1 MENPARDNEL
11 KPDTSALEEEIR
23 KLKLDL
29 RAANRELL
37 QRDRT
42 ITAIESNFSV
52 KMNMFRRLTEENEKH
67 QKFLIHLMKNSVDF
81 LILADNHL
89 NVAFCSDSFLRK
101 IGVEHYEAIEDMNL
115 LDIYSKFSDN
125 NLFTQLANTLAIA
138 VGQDETSRHDII
150 ADVDGCGEL
159 RTYRVT
165 NTPMVDKNV
174 NGVVIN
180 WNDITDITNAKNRA
194 EEASKAK
201 SEFLSKMSHEIRTP
215 MSAIIGMTAIG
226 HKSKEVE
233 QKNYALSKVEEAST
247 HLLGIINDVLDI
259 AKIEANKLELASVE
273 YVFERMLQQVMTVV
287 KFRVDEKKQNL
298 SVNIDDKIPRFI
310 VGDDKRLAQVMT
322 NLLSNAVKFTPEGG
336 DIFLDISMIGETDG
350 VCELRICISDNGIGI
365 SPEQQQR
372 LFRAFEQADSGT
384 SREYGGTGLGLV
396 ISQSIVELM
405 GGKISV
411 ESEIGKGA
419 KFTFTVY
426 LKRSNKSS
434 RLLLAPDVSWE
445 NVRVLAVDDAIEIR
459 EQFQAIFKPLNIKCD
474 VAANGFEAC
483 KLIDENGAYDVYFV
497 DWYMPGMDGVE
508 LTEKI
513 KSRSCARPSVIIMI
527 TAMDWEQIRDEAT
540 HVGVDKCLPKP
551 LLSSTIVDC
560 LNECLDTSDYEES
573 DTISADEFLG
583 RRLLL
588 AEDIEIN
595 REILMA
601 LLDGTGLI
609 IDCVENGE
617 EAVAAVAANPKK
629 YDLVFMDLQ
638 MPKMDG
644 LEATRR
650 IRSLP
655 GHIRE
660 ELPIIAMTANVFKE
674 DIEACIEAGMDGH
687 LGKPLDIEF
696 VLENI
701 RVHL

>member
-1 MENPARDNEL
+1 MVHSARDDMEQ
-11 KPDTSALEEEIR
+11 KSDTAALEEEIR
-23 KLKLDL
+23 KLKLEL

-52 KMNMFRRLTEENEKH
+52 KMSMFRRLAEENEKH

-89 NVAFCSDSFLRK
+89 NVAFCSDSFLRR
-101 IGVEHYEAIEDMNL
+101 IGTMHFETIENMNL
-115 LDIYSKFSDN
+115 LDIYSKFADTE
-125 NLFTQLANTLAIA
+125 LFTQLANMLSVA
-138 VGQDETSRHDII
+138 VGQDETSRHDIV
-150 ADVDGCGEL
+150 ADVDGSGEL

-165 NTPMVDKNV
+165 NTPMIDKNV

-194 EEASKAK
+194 EEASRAK

-226 HKSKEVE
+226 QKSREVE
-233 QKNYALSKVEEAST
+233 KKNYALGKVEEAST

-259 AKIEANKLELASVE
+259 AKIEANKLELAFVE
-273 YVFERMLQQVMTVV
+273 YVFEKMLQQVMTVIR
-287 KFRVDEKKQNL
+287 FRVDEKQQKL
-298 SVNIDDKIPRFI
+298 TVNVDNKIPCFI
-310 VGDDKRLAQVMT
+310 IGDDKRFAQVMT
-322 NLLSNAVKFTPEGG
+322 NLLSNAVKFTPIGG
-336 DIFLDISMIGETDG
+336 DICLDISMIGEADG
-350 VCELRICISDNGIGI
+350 VCKLRVCVSDSGIGI

-411 ESEIGKGA
+411 ESDIGKGA
-419 KFTFTVY
+419 KFTFTVNVQ
-426 LKRSNKSS
+426 RGNKNSQ
-434 RLLLAPDVSWE
+434 LML
-445 NVRVLAVDDAIEIR
+445 DA
-459 EQFQAIFKPLNIKCD
+459 D
-474 VAANGFEAC
+474 
-483 KLIDENGAYDVYFV
+483 V
-497 DWYMPGMDGVE
+497 DWECTKGLADDDTM
-508 LTEKI
+508 
-513 KSRSCARPSVIIMI
+513 CA
-527 TAMDWEQIRDEAT
+527 
-540 HVGVDKCLPKP
+540 G
-551 LLSSTIVDC
+551 
-560 LNECLDTSDYEES
+560 
-573 DTISADEFLG
+573 EFEG
-583 RRLLL
+583 KRLLL

-595 REILMA
+595 REILLS

-617 EAVAAVAANPKK
+617 EAVAMIAANPFE

-650 IRSLP
+650 IRGLP

-660 ELPIIAMTANVFKE
+660 DLPIIAMTANVFKD
-674 DIEACIEAGMDGH
+674 DIEACITAGMDGH
-687 LGKPLDIEF
+687 LGKPLDIDF
-696 VLENI
+696 VLENL
-701 RVHL
+701 RMHL